1 MGVTGNDENGDGLVT
16 AGSAGSTG
24 TKGSMGAGLKGILAP
39 NGVPSNGPGVESNGT
54 NGAGVGVKGTNG
66 SKLFLGS
73 SIKLSSGSLIS
84 KSAGAGSGTAGT
96 AARGVDGTGVAGVT
110 GTRGTAGAKGVAG
123 LENVNANPL
132 GPGAS
137 ITG

>member
-1 MGVTGNDENGDGLVT
+1 MGVAGKAENGDGLVT
-16 AGSAGSTG
+16 AEDAGSTG

-66 SKLFLGS
+66 SKVFLGS

-84 KSAGAGSGTAGT
+84 KSSGAVSGIPGTAGT
-96 AARGVDGTGVAGVT
+96 AASGVDGVTT
-110 GTRGTAGAKGVAG
+110 GTKGTAGAKGVAG
-123 LENVNANPL
+123 LENVNPL
-132 GPGAS
+132 SPGVGV
-137 ITG
+137 TG

>member
-1 MGVTGNDENGDGLVT
+1 MGVAGKDENGDGLVT
-16 AGSAGSTG
+16 AENAGSTG

-66 SKLFLGS
+66 SKVFLGS

-84 KSAGAGSGTAGT
+84 KSSGAVSGTAGT
-96 AARGVDGTGVAGVT
+96 AASGVDGVTT
-110 GTRGTAGAKGVAG
+110 GTKGTAGAKGVAG
-123 LENVNANPL
+123 LENVNPL
-132 GPGAS
+132 SPGVGV
-137 ITG
+137 TG